1 MNNWIDDTVII
12 DFPVPKDVKN
22 LMDMCEVANANGDW
36 GYFNYEESLDYICKE
51 AVVQGHMTDREWNEI
66 RKRYESYD

>member
-1 MNNWIDDTVII
+1 MDNWIDDTVII
-12 DFPVPKDVKN
+12 DFPVPKDVTN
-22 LMDMCEVANANGDW
+22 LIDMCEEANANGDW

-51 AVVQGHMTDREWNEI
+51 VVVQGHMTDREWNEI